1 MAKRRN
7 QKSPSKQP
15 KSKSPE
21 KSILASGSFSH
32 TPEVNVLEQD
42 LYREYKRDKGD
53 TDTGLLVNDKWLRF
67 FDVHSNFLKRM
78 VALVANSPT
87 LRNITNQKTSLT
99 MGAGFIP
106 VSSKEVPYLQI
117 LMKFLKLKTSDDKA
131 IEGINT
137 LIGNVNFNNE
147 TLEEVIEKV
156 SFDWYAFG
164 NAIVELKKSKRD
176 SKEVVMIYHIPLEQV
191 GIKKA
196 NQNGIIESIGVTA
209 NWDNDGTDPTAITE
223 IPLYPKF
230 NSQGSSAIHIKNYAP
245 NFFYWGLPNW
255 ISAQF
260 WAETE
265 YKIPKYNNSKLDNGY
280 KPSALIQA
288 YGSFTDEEAEALV
301 ESFLEGYTGTGNNAG
316 LQVQILR
323 KKEDAADI
331 TLYEDKSEGSWIELQ
346 KLSSQAIVTAS
357 GWTPSLSG
365 IAQAGQLGS
374 NQQIRDEL
382 EFVTNMEIKRVM
394 RKITQSIINPFVLEN
409 QKLNPSIAGI
419 MLRIANM
426 NPISLAS
433 LLDPKQDLTK
443 NERREIL
450 GYEALEEDELEEGEQ
465 ANKEDL
471 KPQTN
476 E

>member
-1 MAKRRN
+1 
-7 QKSPSKQP
+7 
-15 KSKSPE
+15 
-21 KSILASGSFSH
+21 
-32 TPEVNVLEQD
+32 
-42 LYREYKRDKGD
+42 
-53 TDTGLLVNDKWLRF
+53 
-67 FDVHSNFLKRM
+67 
-78 VALVANSPT
+78 
-87 LRNITNQKTSLT
+87 